1 MYTPAYFSVPAKE
14 TLLEILPEAS
24 FATLLT
30 AGANGLPE
38 VTHLPV
44 SYDPGRGDLGTITAH
59 MAKANPHGEYLE
71 GNPSMVI
78 FHGPHAYI
86 SPRDY
91 ESTGHN
97 VPTWNYVAVH
107 ARGRAVLLE
116 GYEQKRALLE
126 RLSLE
131 NEQGRS
137 DPWSMGEAGEKRLEA
152 MSRAII
158 AFEIPVTDLQAKA
171 KLGQNKSLEDK
182 EALVDALKGSDM
194 ERWQKSIL

>member
-44 SYDPGRGDLGTITAH
+44 SYDPDRGELGTITAH
-59 MAKANPHGEYLE
+59 MAKANPHGEYLAS
-71 GNPSMVI
+71 NPSMVI
-78 FHGPHAYI
+78 FQGPHAYI

-91 ESTGHN
+91 ESTIN

-107 ARGRAVLLE
+107 ARGQAVLLE
-116 GYEQKRALLE
+116 GYEQKRAVLE
-126 RLSLE
+126 QLSSE
-131 NEQGRS
+131 NEQGRP
-137 DPWSMGEAGEKRLEA
+137 DPWSFDDVEEKRLEA
-152 MSRAII
+152 MSRAIV
-158 AFEIPVTDLQAKA
+158 AFDIPVTDLQAKA
-171 KLGQNKSLEDK
+171 KLGQNKSGGDK
-182 EALVDALKGSDM
+182 DALADALKGSDM

>member
-30 AGANGLPE
+30 AGADGLPE

-44 SYDPGRGDLGTITAH
+44 SYDPDRGDLGTITAH
-59 MAKANPHGEYLE
+59 MAKANPHWEYLQ

-78 FHGPHAYI
+78 FQGPHTYI

-91 ESTGHN
+91 ASTVN

-107 ARGRAVLLE
+107 ARGQAVLLE
-116 GYEQKRALLE
+116 GYEQKRAVLKQLT
-126 RLSLE
+126 SE

-137 DPWSMGEAGEKRLEA
+137 DPWSLDDMEERRLEA
-152 MSRAII
+152 MSRAIV
-158 AFEIPVTDLQAKA
+158 AFDIPVTDLQAKA
-171 KLGQNKSLEDK
+171 KLGQNKSAGDK
-182 EALVDALKGSDM
+182 EALAAALEGSDM